1 MKKKPIIRTSLVKC
15 VERLEEALF
24 TLAEQAPENALSQE
38 QLKQVLDDLIL
49 LGVVACNADKMVAG
63 YIVKKKPILADE
75 LEKDPTIH

>member
-15 VERLEEALF
+15 VERLEKALF
-24 TLAEQAPENALSQE
+24 TLAEHAPENTLSQK

-49 LGVVACNADKMVAG
+49 LSVVACNADKMVAG

-75 LEKDPTIH
+75 LEKDPNLH